1 MVCESTT
8 FSPDGL
14 PVDQGCILKI
24 LLALEVFLKSPM
36 RSGWEVG
43 RVAVW
48 GSSFDRA
55 ALIYSRIDVQR
66 AI

>member
-1 MVCESTT
+1 MRSSSEAGGRVMVCESIT
-8 FSPDGL
+8 FITDGF

-36 RSGWEVG
+36 RSG
-43 RVAVW
+43 
-48 GSSFDRA
+48 FDRA